1 MAEQASF
8 RITNAT
14 AEDAPLVYAI
24 MQAAFEEYRGVLDPP
39 SGVHA
44 ETVEAVVRAMAEGGA
59 VLAWLGETAVGSARY
74 AFHEQFCYIGRV
86 SVLPAY
92 RGRGI
97 ATAMMQYIE
106 AIARARGCPRLKID
120 VRLVLADNIGF
131 YERLGYQVIETYQHP
146 KGAGMIATMV
156 KPL

>member
-14 AEDAPLVYAI
+14 AEYAPLVYAI

-74 AFHEQFCYIGRV
+74 AFHEQF
-86 SVLPAY
+86 
-92 RGRGI
+92 
-97 ATAMMQYIE
+97 
-106 AIARARGCPRLKID
+106 
-120 VRLVLADNIGF
+120 
-131 YERLGYQVIETYQHP
+131 
-146 KGAGMIATMV
+146 
-156 KPL
+156 